1 MESALTVLSGW
12 GWPVEVVNG
21 TVGDSLTELRP
32 PALTSS
38 TCTTTA
44 PTTPLCV
51 PDLSLE
57 SFGGPTPDGEN
68 SNYVGFDTMFMVSS
82 IDELGRRQLTD
93 TIRKDLRVTLAK
105 FTIACTKT
113 SSFSSASATRRKR
126 RQCPSERVVR
136 SNKSLQMFVL
146 CRRAHAKQIR
156 DQLQSV
162 IQARKPRKYY
172 TRSSDGRTHPVVPVY
187 IYEFSA
193 VDKVYLH
200 RDNVIEANAQ
210 AK

>member
-1 MESALTVLSGW
+1 MEPALAVLGEW
-12 GWPVEVVNG
+12 GWAVE
-21 TVGDSLTELRP
+21 
-32 PALTSS
+32 
-38 TCTTTA
+38 TA
-44 PTTPLCV
+44 QAAAW
-51 PDLSLE
+51 DF
-57 SFGGPTPDGEN
+57 FGGAPPSAFAGPPGASPLRALRDPNAQEPSDGQPPDREG
-68 SNYVGFDTMFMVSS
+68 SDYVGFDTMFMVSS

-113 SSFSSASATRRKR
+113 SSFSSACATRRR
-126 RQCPSERVVR
+126 RCQHQNGGRELR
-136 SNKSLQMFVL
+136 SNKSLQMFIL

-156 DQLQSV
+156 DQLKSV

-172 TRSSDGRTHPVVPVY
+172 TRSSDGRTHPVVPVF

-200 RDNVIEANAQ
+200 RDNVIEAEPAP
-210 AK
+210 K